1 VIDFRYH
8 LVSIVAIFLALAI
21 GIVLGTTALN
31 GPVTKALSKTT
42 GQLQNENENLRSANS
57 VLQQQVNGANSF
69 VQTAAPEL
77 LAHQL
82 DGQRVIVVT
91 APGAGSQLAGGV
103 ATALKQAGATITG
116 QIALQ
121 GKFFDTSASTQSY
134 LDSLA
139 QNLAAQVTPSGL
151 ALADGTPAQHA
162 AQVLASAI
170 LTKSATGTT
179 TGPGSG
185 AAGQGDG
192 PGAPADSTVLSG
204 FGQAGF
210 LTASAAPSSRATL
223 ALVITPAAPQAGA
236 TANAANQVN
245 QVLSMITTTL
255 CSAGLG
261 GVLAGPSG
269 SADPGGVIA
278 AFRGGSEAQQVS
290 TVDDADTA
298 MGQVT
303 VAWALARQLSSHQ
316 VGSYGTGSGAS
327 AITPSPPPTAS
338 PSPPTTA
345 SLGAAAK
352 GMK

>member
-57 VLQQQVNGANSF
+57 VLQQQLNGANSF
-69 VQTAAPEL
+69 AQTAAPEL

-82 DGQRVIVVT
+82 DGQRVVLVT
-91 APGAGSQLAGGV
+91 APGAPSQLAGGV
-103 ATALKQAGATITG
+103 ATAVKQAGATVTG

-121 GKFFDTSASTQSY
+121 AKFFDTSASTQSY

-139 QNLAAQVTPSGL
+139 QNLAAQVKPSGV
-151 ALADGTPAQHA
+151 ALAEGTPAQHA

-170 LTKSATGTT
+170 LTRSATSIAAGT
-179 TGPGSG
+179 GSG
-185 AAGQGDG
+185 TAG
-192 PGAPADSTVLSG
+192 GAGYSQDSPADSTILSG

-210 LTASAAPSSRATL
+210 LAASAAPSSRATL
-223 ALVITPAAPQAGA
+223 ALMITPAAPQAGA
-236 TANAANQVN
+236 NTANQE
-245 QVLSMITTTL
+245 LSTITTTL
-255 CSAGLG
+255 YSASMGE
-261 GVLAGPSG
+261 VLAGQSG

-278 AFRGGSEAQQVS
+278 AFRGGSGAQQVS

-298 MGQVT
+298 IGQVT
-303 VAWALARQLSSHQ
+303 VAWALARELSSHQ
-316 VGSYGTGSGAS
+316 VGSYGTGAGAS
-327 AITPSPPPTAS
+327 AIAPSPPPTPS
-338 PSPPTTA
+338 PSPTATA
-345 SLGAAAK
+345 SVGATAAK
-352 GMK
+352 GTK